1 MADICSKPTLDHFLS
16 LYDILKMNW
25 GALAEN
31 IHANVGLTYTWIQFP
46 DDLLTMY
53 IVCHKKMNH

>member
-1 MADICSKPTLDHFLS
+1 
-16 LYDILKMNW
+16 MNW